1 MLLLSEIRDFLS
13 SIFEPAK
20 FYYVGKL
27 NNKKEKAIGV
37 YQLNTQG
44 RVMPVSKAKGYDI
57 KNVSLLIHWTNNST
71 DTEKA
76 ANDLYSLLE
85 QNEKTRIGNKEI
97 LIQPLTNEPVEV
109 GSDENGIY
117 ERVIELSFYYKEN
130 STKERSDD

>member
-13 SIFEPAK
+13 SIFEPAE

-44 RVMPVSKAKGYDI
+44 RIMPVSKAKGYDI
-57 KNVSLLIHWTNNST
+57 KNVSLLIHWTNNSK
-71 DTEKA
+71 DTEKSA
-76 ANDLYSLLE
+76 FDLYSLLE

-97 LIQPLTNEPVEV
+97 LIQPLTNEPVDV

-130 STKERSDD
+130 NTKERSDD